1 MNYGL
6 TAAAVLGV
14 LALSAPKEPQH
25 NLMKLPSFKGILEVR
40 ASIPGRMRLYVP
52 SLSGSMDQAEQAR
65 EQLLGTGV
73 VHRVELE
80 PRTGSM
86 LVCYDERKVE
96 AAVIEGA
103 VIKLLGLDA
112 VINGKQKSRMESGLH
127 TILDAVDR
135 GVMGAT
141 NGLMDGKMLAGTAL
155 SVLAIKEWRLAGLA
169 VPGAMTLL
177 WWAARLFGGG
187 SPVNIVGETFLRHCL
202 KPRVECDLPGR
213 LRMRFRHSEQLSKE
227 ALPYLHYVQDVL
239 TMLPGVTDVTVNARI
254 GTVLVLYDAQT
265 TSSRRILRW
274 VDIVV
279 DTGLE
284 IAKEIKPEEVN
295 EQKLEQIV
303 RQRLILRLP
312 QVKEG

>member
-1 MNYGL
+1 M
-6 TAAAVLGV
+6 
-14 LALSAPKEPQH
+14 
-25 NLMKLPSFKGILEVR
+25 
-40 ASIPGRMRLYVP
+40 
-52 SLSGSMDQAEQAR
+52 
-65 EQLLGTGV
+65 
-73 VHRVELE
+73 
-80 PRTGSM
+80 
-86 LVCYDERKVE
+86 
-96 AAVIEGA
+96 
-103 VIKLLGLDA
+103 
-112 VINGKQKSRMESGLH
+112 
-127 TILDAVDR
+127 
-135 GVMGAT
+135 
-141 NGLMDGKMLAGTAL
+141 
-155 SVLAIKEWRLAGLA
+155 
-169 VPGAMTLL
+169 
-177 WWAARLFGGG
+177 AARGSGCAGRNDAALVGCPPVRGG

-254 GTVLVLYDAQT
+254 GTALVLYDAQT
-265 TSSRRILRW
+265 TSSRQILRW